1 MDPLILPLLF
11 IAVLALPLILGS
23 RRQKR
28 AMAEAQLLQDSL
40 TAGDRVM
47 TTSGL
52 HATVVG
58 TAEESTID
66 LEIAPGV
73 RTTWVRAAI
82 REKLT
87 IPDSTGSIPGSTGRV
102 RCAAGPP
109 RRAPVTALAQWR
121 PPQVVSRGAWRSW
134 P

>member
-1 MDPLILPLLF
+1 MDPLLLPLLF
-11 IAVLALPLILGS
+11 IAVLVLPMLLGS

-28 AMAEAQLLQDSL
+28 AMAEAQRMQNSL
-40 TAGDRVM
+40 TTGDRVM

-58 TAEESTID
+58 TAEEETVD

-82 REKLT
+82 REKVTDDEPVADGEPAFEGARAQLAPAAEENAR
-87 IPDSTGSIPGSTGRV
+87 PDKS
-102 RCAAGPP
+102 
-109 RRAPVTALAQWR
+109 
-121 PPQVVSRGAWRSW
+121 
-134 P
+134 

>member
-28 AMAEAQLLQDSL
+28 AMAEAQRLQSSL
-40 TAGDRVM
+40 TEGDRVM

-52 HATVVG
+52 HAIVVG
-58 TAEESTID
+58 TADDDTVD

-73 RTTWVRAAI
+73 RTTWVRAAV

-87 IPDSTGSIPGSTGRV
+87 ETVADTPAEESG
-102 RCAAGPP
+102 AQLAPP
-109 RRAPVTALAQWR
+109 LEE
-121 PPQVVSRGAWRSW
+121 GARTDKS
-134 P
+134 